1 MCLDPVGGNGHNS
14 VVGVPLKSIQIT
26 LVTGHVTTQSVGVN
40 GYSLRSLAI
49 FTGYDTISVFHDIT
63 LLP

>member
-1 MCLDPVGGNGHNS
+1 MDTIVWC
-14 VVGVPLKSIQIT
+14 GVPFEERTNNLGNRACNS
-26 LVTGHVTTQSVGVN
+26 SERVN